1 MDFNY
6 FDFIC
11 FGEESFLVPLIGII
25 LTPVLFPLYVVLKAI
40 MILIEFLVDV
50 FSSLFT
56 SNKNKTKE
64 EPQLVV
70 KEETE
75 NVDYS
80 KKEALAKEIERLKTE
95 KNNIER
101 QIRVKELENQTIT
114 NEQKYQEEQQDT
126 TSMKLELR

>member
-11 FGEESFLVPLIGII
+11 FGEESFLAPLIGII
-25 LTPVLFPLYVVLKAI
+25 LTPVLFPLYIVLKAI
-40 MILIEFLVDV
+40 MILIEFLCDV

-101 QIRVKELENQTIT
+101 QIRIKELETQTIT
-114 NEQKYQEEQQDT
+114 NEQEYQEEQQDT